1 MKQLAPRDLAAHCAA
16 TAALLL
22 DVRESWEVERAA
34 IRLPG
39 VPFKHIPLSRIPE
52 RLKEIDPAQTIVCI
66 CHHGVRS
73 LQVVAFLERNGYASV
88 YNLAGGIDAWSVE
101 VDPSVPRY

>member
-39 VPFKHIPLSRIPE
+39 VPFKHIPLSRIPDH
-52 RLKEIDPAQTIVCI
+52 RLHLPSRGAKPAGRRI
-66 CHHGVRS
+66 
-73 LQVVAFLERNGYASV
+73 
-88 YNLAGGIDAWSVE
+88 
-101 VDPSVPRY
+101 PRAQRLRVGL